1 MILFSKPP
9 ATRSKVVIV
18 TESKCNTFKIHDN
31 TRDHGMVTRT
41 RKIPDIA
48 VSSFVINMIASDMI
62 IADRYREVTTIAV
75 LYIVLFFLSGL
86 IITVNASI
94 PP

>member
-1 MILFSKPP
+1 
-9 ATRSKVVIV
+9 
-18 TESKCNTFKIHDN
+18 
-31 TRDHGMVTRT
+31 MVTRT
-41 RKIPDIA
+41 RKIPDMA
-48 VSSFVINMIASDMI
+48 VSSFVINMIASDTIM
-62 IADRYREVTTIAV
+62 ADRYREVTTIAV